1 MQGKRL
7 EDVVFG
13 DLPKGC
19 EKPGTYWKYLSRK
32 SEGQPMQI
40 AEVDWNAT
48 PEAIAGNLTGTV
60 WGYHSP
66 DGGGLGILAIH
77 TVREEEDGTISVR
90 AGDGSSNSILHH
102 GSGDRTWHGYI
113 EHGVWNPC

>member
-7 EDVVFG
+7 EDVKFG
-13 DLPKGC
+13 ELPVGC
-19 EKPGTYWKYLSRK
+19 EEPGTYWKYLSRK
-32 SEGQPMQI
+32 NPGQSMNVNEIKLNEPP
-40 AEVDWNAT
+40 EVVAK
-48 PEAIAGNLTGTV
+48 NLTGTV

-66 DGGGLGILAIH
+66 DGGGLGTLMIH

-102 GSGDRTWHGYI
+102 GSANRTWHGYM
-113 EHGVWNPC
+113 EHGVWNEC